1 MTPAPDA
8 QMSERT
14 SVAAADLLDRIRTF
28 GDVGRAPDG
37 RLSRVAGSEADRA
50 GRDTLVAWMKE
61 CGLVVEI
68 DAIGNI
74 FGTWGGHGDPADT
87 PVIMIGSHI
96 DTVADAG
103 VFDGAYGVLAG
114 LAVIEALK
122 SDGLRSLRPVTVA
135 AFTNEEG
142 VAFTPDM
149 MGSLVHAGGL
159 PLPEALGSRGPDGVT
174 LGEALDR
181 IGYAG
186 PLTPGTI
193 RPHSYLELHVEQ
205 GPILAA
211 EGVPIGVVE
220 HLQGISWQRL
230 TIEGE
235 ANHAGTTPMHLR
247 HDAGYAAA
255 RIVTAVHDLAGA
267 SNGSTVGTVGSLA
280 LEPGVVNVIA
290 GRAVLTV
297 DLRDADAGRLSG
309 AEASLAQYVEG
320 LARETGV
327 RIDVERLVRLDPVA
341 FDPGLC
347 ALIEAAAQRRG
358 IPSRRMTSGAGH
370 DAQMIARIAP
380 AAMIFVPSTAGISHS
395 PREHTPDDALV
406 AGANVLLDVVAE
418 LAGIERI

>member
-1 MTPAPDA
+1 MSPAPDA
-8 QMSERT
+8 QLSKRT
-14 SVAAADLLDRIRTF
+14 SVDAADLLERLRTF
-28 GDVGRAPDG
+28 GDVGRDPDG
-37 RLSRVAGSEADRA
+37 RLTRVAGSEADRA
-50 GRDTLVAWMKE
+50 GRDTLVTWMKE
-61 CGLVVEI
+61 CGLLVEI
-68 DAIGNI
+68 DAIGNV
-74 FGTWGGHGDPADT
+74 FGSWGREQYDADT
-87 PVIMIGSHI
+87 PVVMMGSHV

-103 VFDGAYGVLAG
+103 IYDGAYGVLAG
-114 LAVIEALK
+114 LAVIKTLIA
-122 SDGLRSLRPVTVA
+122 SGVRPARPVTIA

-142 VAFTPDM
+142 VAYTPDM

-159 PLPEALGSRGPDGVT
+159 ALADALASPGPDGAT
-174 LGEALDR
+174 LGEALER

-186 PLTPGTI
+186 LLTPGTI
-193 RPHSYLELHVEQ
+193 RAHSYLELHIEQ

-220 HLQGISWQRL
+220 HLQGISWQRF

-247 HDAGYAAA
+247 RDAGYAAA
-255 RIVTAVHDLAGA
+255 RIVTLVHDLASA
-267 SNGSTVGTVGSLA
+267 SNGSTVGTVGSLTV
-280 LEPGVVNVIA
+280 EPGVVNVIP

-297 DLRDADAGRLSG
+297 DLRDRDGQRLSS
-309 AEASLAQYVEG
+309 AEASLAQFVEG

-347 ALIEAAAQRRG
+347 TLVEAAAQRRG

-418 LAGIERI
+418 LAGIERR

>member
-1 MTPAPDA
+1 MIPATDA
-8 QMSERT
+8 PLNEPI
-14 SVAAADLLDRIRTF
+14 SVDAADLLERIRTF
-28 GDVGRAPDG
+28 GDVGRASDG
-37 RLSRVAGSEADRA
+37 RLSRLAGSEADRA
-50 GRDTLVAWMKE
+50 GRDTLVAWMRE
-61 CGLVVEI
+61 RGLLVEI
-68 DAIGNI
+68 DAVGNL
-74 FGTWGGHGDPADT
+74 FGTWGRDQRDIDT
-87 PVIMIGSHI
+87 PVVMIGSHV

-103 VFDGAYGVLAG
+103 IYDGAYGVLAG
-114 LAVIEALK
+114 LAAIGALIA
-122 SDGLRSLRPVTVA
+122 SGARPERPVTLA

-159 PLPEALGSRGPDGVT
+159 PLSEALASRGPDRVT

-193 RPHSYLELHVEQ
+193 RPRSYLELHVEQ

-220 HLQGISWQRL
+220 HLQGISWQRF

-247 HDAGYAAA
+247 RDAGHAAA
-255 RIVTAVHDLAGA
+255 RIVTAVHDLASA

-297 DLRDADAGRLSG
+297 DLRDPDARRLSG
-309 AEASLAQYVEG
+309 AEATLARFVEG

-347 ALIEAAAQRRG
+347 ALVEAAAQRRG

-406 AGANVLLDVVAE
+406 AGANVLLDVVTE
-418 LAGIERI
+418 LAGIERT

>member
-1 MTPAPDA
+1 MSPAPDP
-8 QMSERT
+8 QLSKRT
-14 SVAAADLLDRIRTF
+14 SVDAADLLDRIRTF
-28 GDVGRAPDG
+28 GDVGRAADG

-50 GRDTLVAWMKE
+50 GRDTLVTWMKE
-61 CGLVVEI
+61 CGLLVEV
-68 DAIGNI
+68 DAVGNV
-74 FGTWGGHGDPADT
+74 FGSWGREQHDADT
-87 PVIMIGSHI
+87 PVVMVGSHV

-103 VFDGAYGVLAG
+103 IYDGAYGVLAG
-114 LAVIEALK
+114 LAVIKALIA
-122 SDGLRSLRPVTVA
+122 SGVRPARPVTLA

-142 VAFTPDM
+142 VAYTPDM

-159 PLPEALGSRGPDGVT
+159 PLADALASPDPDGTT
-174 LGEALDR
+174 LGEALER

-193 RPHSYLELHVEQ
+193 RPHSYLELHIEQ

-220 HLQGISWQRL
+220 DLQGISWQRF

-247 HDAGYAAA
+247 RDAGYAAA
-255 RIVTAVHDLAGA
+255 RIVSAVHDVA
-267 SNGSTVGTVGSLA
+267 SATNGSTVGTVGSLA
-280 LEPGVVNVIA
+280 VEPGVVNVIP

-297 DLRDADAGRLSG
+297 DLRDRDGQRLWT
-309 AEASLAQYVEG
+309 AEASLAQFVEG

-347 ALIEAAAQRRG
+347 TLVEAAAQRRG

-395 PREHTPDDALV
+395 PREHTPDDALL

-418 LAGIERI
+418 LAGIERR